1 MRTHLHAP
9 RLRSLVF
16 GSLVATTAALASTAH
31 AQAIG
36 TFTPTGSAKQVRQV
50 TARFDTPMVAFGD
63 PRAEAPFTVDCAPP
77 GKGRWADTRNWVYD
91 FDADLPAGVRC
102 TFTPRADLRDASGAV
117 VATHSPFRF
126 DTGGPAI
133 LQQMP
138 WEGDTIDE
146 RQMFI
151 LGLDAPADAATVAAN
166 AWCSVAGVNER
177 IGVRVVDGD
186 ERRRVLDARAGF
198 LNAYL
203 RVLLLDPATGRTTVF
218 GFTLPPGNDDRSRF
232 LKLRDAPD
240 SPLVVVACKRVLP
253 AGAAMKLVWGAGIAT
268 ASGVATTQAQA
279 LAYQVRPA
287 FRASFSCPRAN
298 KNAQC
303 IPILPMRLAFSAP
316 IKRTDAAQIRL
327 LDDAGHVLPAR
338 LDNANGDPWVDGVSF
353 GPGLAEMTAYR
364 IELPAA
370 LKDDAGR
377 PLANAAQFPLRVR
390 TDQSPPLVKF
400 AATFGILESHA
411 GADGPLLP
419 VTVRN
424 VEPNLAGRVASVAT
438 LPDKVPGRVLKV
450 TTPRDIARWIAR
462 IDDND
467 RIDARYDDE
476 KDRWIIRNDG
486 VARSLFDKDD
496 VTRTIGVPVAANGKA
511 FEVVGIPLKAPG
523 FYVVELASPRL
534 GAALFGQ
541 PRPYYAR
548 AATLVTNLA
557 VHFKR
562 GGENSLVWVTHLDD
576 ATPAANADVDVLDCT
591 GRAYWRG
598 RTDAQGIARIDRALP
613 DTSTLPKCNTDGR
626 RAYFVAAQG
635 DDDMAF
641 AYSDWDE
648 GIAPWR
654 FNVPTADASTSTVAH
669 AVMDR
674 TLLRAGDTL
683 GIKVF
688 VRRQTGAGFA
698 LPGAEMLDGTLVL
711 RHQGSDR
718 HFDVPVA
725 WTGARYGTASFA
737 IPRDAPLGTYDVAI
751 RDRLRGRDMSERS
764 VGTFRVEEFRV
775 PLMRARVQAVGGP
788 FVDATSVPLDVSVAY
803 LSGGGAGGLPVMLRT
818 QTRSRSVDFAGY
830 DDYTFSMGDVREGRS
845 AHGAETADD
854 DADDDSATASS
865 GADSPVATTPLTL
878 DASGGAR
885 TVAGGIAHGD
895 RPRELVAEV
904 EYRDPNGET
913 STAATR
919 VPLWTSS
926 LVLGIK
932 PDGWFARK
940 DRLKF
945 TVAALD
951 TSGKPVANTHVSV
964 DAFSRET
971 FSHRRRLIGGFYAFE
986 NGSETKRLGAFCDGN
1001 TNAQGL
1007 LICDAPAPG
1016 GGTLVMRAQAADGGG
1031 RTAVTQR
1038 EFFVASGDDGWFDAS
1053 DNDRIDLLPE
1063 QKQVKP
1069 GDTARLQV
1077 RTPFKD
1083 STALVTVEREGVLD
1097 AFVVPLSRANPVI
1110 EVPIKPNY
1118 SPNVYVSALVVRGRI
1133 ADVQPTALVDLGKPT
1148 FKMGL
1153 AALRVGWS
1161 AHTLDVKVATDKP
1174 VYRTRDTVT
1183 VDVDVKRADGGTLP
1197 AGADIALAAVD
1208 EGLLELLPNDSWK
1221 LLDAMMAERGL
1232 DVDTATAS
1240 MQVIGR
1246 RHFGRKA
1253 VATGGGGGRSS
1264 ARELFDTLLAWK
1276 PNVALDANGHARVT
1290 LPLNDSLTSFR
1301 IVAVADAGTQWFGT
1315 GAASIRTTQPLMLL
1329 PGLPQG
1335 VREGDKLRAGF
1346 TVRNAS
1352 DVAQRVDVTASATTA
1367 AGNTLPALAPTPVE
1381 LAPGA
1386 SRTIGW
1392 DVVVPDG
1399 ATSLAWR
1406 VDAKAVSGEG
1416 AAAQT
1421 FTDALKLTLP
1431 VTQVVPE
1438 RTYQA
1443 TLFQL
1448 DKPQNIPVEKP
1459 ADALPGRGGI
1469 AVTAQN
1475 RLAGELPG
1483 VAEFLARYPFD
1494 CFEQLTSV
1502 AIGLRDRARW
1512 DALMA
1517 RMPNYVDRDGL
1528 VRYWPF
1534 IVRGDDTLTSYV
1546 YSVADEAGYPLPND
1560 MRAQLEHGL
1569 IGFVEGRIVR
1579 GSALPTA
1586 DLTLRKLAAL
1596 EALSRRKAPFSP
1608 RWLDTFTIEPKLW
1621 PTSAV
1626 IDWYWILKRQP
1637 ALPQRDARMAEAQTI
1652 LRTRLNFQGTTMNF
1666 STERSDALWWL
1677 MVNGDVNA
1685 NRLLLALVDAPAW
1698 KEDMPR
1704 LARGALGRMQKG
1716 RWSTTVANAWG
1727 VLALERFSATFEK
1740 TPVTGAVAATL
1751 GDAVR
1756 TEKFSGG
1763 TEFETHTERLPW
1775 PSART
1780 DLGLAHVGDGAP
1792 WVTLASIAAIPLKE
1806 PLSSG
1811 YALVRTVTP
1820 VQQKTAGTW
1829 NVGDIAR
1836 VRLDVDAQTD
1846 MTWVALVDPIPPGAT
1861 ILGRGFGTDSTL
1873 ATQGER
1879 GSAAG
1884 AWPTFDQRGSRDYR
1898 AFWQYLPKGKTS
1910 VEYTVRLN
1918 NAGTFAM
1925 PGSRAEAMY
1934 APELFGEL
1942 PGSTWS
1948 VQP

>member
-1 MRTHLHAP
+1 
-9 RLRSLVF
+9 
-16 GSLVATTAALASTAH
+16 
-31 AQAIG
+31 
-36 TFTPTGSAKQVRQV
+36 
-50 TARFDTPMVAFGD
+50 
-63 PRAEAPFTVDCAPP
+63 
-77 GKGRWADTRNWVYD
+77 
-91 FDADLPAGVRC
+91 
-102 TFTPRADLRDASGAV
+102 
-117 VATHSPFRF
+117 
-126 DTGGPAI
+126 
-133 LQQMP
+133 
-138 WEGDTIDE
+138 
-146 RQMFI
+146 
-151 LGLDAPADAATVAAN
+151 
-166 AWCSVAGVNER
+166 
-177 IGVRVVDGD
+177 
-186 ERRRVLDARAGF
+186 
-198 LNAYL
+198 
-203 RVLLLDPATGRTTVF
+203 
-218 GFTLPPGNDDRSRF
+218 
-232 LKLRDAPD
+232 
-240 SPLVVVACKRVLP
+240 
-253 AGAAMKLVWGAGIAT
+253 
-268 ASGVATTQAQA
+268 
-279 LAYQVRPA
+279 
-287 FRASFSCPRAN
+287 
-298 KNAQC
+298 
-303 IPILPMRLAFSAP
+303 
-316 IKRTDAAQIRL
+316 
-327 LDDAGHVLPAR
+327 
-338 LDNANGDPWVDGVSF
+338 
-353 GPGLAEMTAYR
+353 
-364 IELPAA
+364 
-370 LKDDAGR
+370 
-377 PLANAAQFPLRVR
+377 
-390 TDQSPPLVKF
+390 
-400 AATFGILESHA
+400 
-411 GADGPLLP
+411 
-419 VTVRN
+419 
-424 VEPNLAGRVASVAT
+424 
-438 LPDKVPGRVLKV
+438 
-450 TTPRDIARWIAR
+450 DIARWIAR
-462 IDDND
+462 VDDND

-496 VTRTIGVPVAANGKA
+496 VTSRIGVPVAANGKA

-576 ATPAANADVDVLDCT
+576 ATPAASADVDVLDCA
-591 GRAYWRG
+591 GRTYWHG

-613 DTSTLPKCNTDGR
+613 DTGTLAKCNSDGR
-626 RAYFVAAQG
+626 RAYIVVAKSA
-635 DDDMAF
+635 DDMAF
-641 AYSDWDE
+641 AYSDWDQ

-654 FNVPTADASTSTVAH
+654 FNVPTADARTSAVAH
-669 AVMDR
+669 AVLDR
-674 TLLRAGDTL
+674 TLLRAGDTV

-698 LPGAEMLDGTLVL
+698 LAAADTLDGTLVL

-718 HFDVPVA
+718 HFDVPVT
-725 WTGARYGTASFA
+725 WTGTRYGTATFA
-737 IPRDAPLGTYDVAI
+737 IPRDAPLGTYDISI
-751 RDRLRGRDMSERS
+751 RDRLGGRDLSERS

-775 PLMRARVQAVGGP
+775 PLMRARIQAVGGP
-788 FVDATSVPLDVSVAY
+788 FVDTTSVPLDIGIAY
-803 LSGGGAGGLPVMLRT
+803 LSGGPAGGLPVTLRT
-818 QTRSRSVDFAGY
+818 QTRARSVDFAGY
-830 DDYTFSMGDVREGRS
+830 DDYAFAAGDVHEGRS
-845 AHGAETADD
+845 THGADSADDEDD
-854 DADDDSATASS
+854 DASASAP
-865 GADSPVATTPLTL
+865 GAADSPVSTTPLTL
-878 DASGGAR
+878 DANGGAR
-885 TVAGGIAHGD
+885 TMAAGIARAD

-919 VPLWTSS
+919 VPLWTAS

-951 TSGKPVANTHVSV
+951 TAGKPVANTHVSV
-964 DAFSRET
+964 DAFARET

-986 NGSETKRLGAFCDGN
+986 NGSETKRLGAFCDG
-1001 TNAQGL
+1001 TTDAHGL
-1007 LICDAPAPG
+1007 LICDAPAPA
-1016 GGTLVMRAQAADGGG
+1016 GGTLVMRAQASDGSG

-1063 QKQVKP
+1063 QKQLMP
-1069 GDTARLQV
+1069 GDIARLQV

-1083 STALVTVEREGVLD
+1083 ATVLVTVEREGVLD
-1097 AFVVPLSRANPVI
+1097 AFVAPLSRANPII
-1110 EVPIKPNY
+1110 EVPIKPAY
-1118 SPNVYVSALVVRGRI
+1118 APNVYISALVVRGRI

-1153 AALRVGWS
+1153 AALRVGWT
-1161 AHTLDVKVATDKP
+1161 AHALDVKVATDRP

-1183 VDVDVKRADGGTLP
+1183 VDVEVKRADGGALP
-1197 AGADIALAAVD
+1197 AGADVALAAVD

-1264 ARELFDTLLAWK
+1264 ARELFDTLLAWR
-1276 PNVALDANGHARVT
+1276 PSVPLDASGHARITV
-1290 LPLNDSLTSFR
+1290 PLNDSLTSFR
-1301 IVAVADAGTQWFGT
+1301 IVAVADAGAQWFGT
-1315 GAASIRTTQPLMLL
+1315 GATSIRTTQPLMLL
-1329 PGLPQG
+1329 SGLPQG
-1335 VREGDKLRAGF
+1335 VREGDRLRAGF

-1352 DVAQRVDVTASATTA
+1352 DVAQHVDVTASATTA
-1367 AGNTLPALAPTPVE
+1367 AGTTLPALAPMPLD

-1386 SRTIGW
+1386 SRTLGW
-1392 DVVVPDG
+1392 DVVVPDNT
-1399 ATSLAWR
+1399 TSLAWR

-1416 AAAQT
+1416 ASAQT
-1421 FTDALKLTLP
+1421 YTDALKVTLP
-1431 VTQVVPE
+1431 VTAVVPE

-1448 DKPQNIPVEKP
+1448 AAPQNIPVARP

-1475 RLAGELPG
+1475 KLAGEMPG
-1483 VAEFLARYPFD
+1483 VAEYLARYPFD
-1494 CFEQLTSV
+1494 CFEQLASV

-1517 RMPNYVDRDGL
+1517 RMPAYVDRDGL

-1534 IVRGDDTLTSYV
+1534 LVRGDDALTAYV
-1546 YSVADEAGYPLPND
+1546 YSVADEAGYPLPD
-1560 MRAQLEHGL
+1560 DLRAQLERGL
-1569 IGFVEGRIVR
+1569 VGFVEGRIVR

-1596 EALSRRKAPFSP
+1596 EALSRRKAAFSP
-1608 RWLDTFTIEPKLW
+1608 RWLDSITIEPQLW

-1626 IDWYWILKRQP
+1626 IDWYWILKREP
-1637 ALPQRDARMAEAQTI
+1637 ALPQRDTRMAEAQDI
-1652 LRTRLNFQGTTMNF
+1652 LRARLNFQGTTMNF
-1666 STERSDALWWL
+1666 STERNDALWWL

-1685 NRLLLALVDAPAW
+1685 NRLVLALVDAPAW

-1704 LARGALGRMQKG
+1704 LVRGSLGRMQRG

-1756 TEKFSGG
+1756 TEKFAGG
-1763 TEFETHTERLPW
+1763 TAFETHTARLPW
-1775 PSART
+1775 PAART

-1792 WVTLASIAAIPLKE
+1792 WVTLASIAAIPLTT

-1811 YALVRTVTP
+1811 YALQRTITP
-1820 VQQKTAGTW
+1820 VQQKDAGHW
-1829 NVGDIAR
+1829 SVGDVAR
-1836 VRLDVDAQTD
+1836 IRLDIDAQTD
-1846 MTWVALVDPIPPGAT
+1846 MTWVALVDAIPSGAT
-1861 ILGRGFGTDSTL
+1861 ILGRGFGTDSTI

-1879 GSAAG
+1879 HDAG
-1884 AWPTFDQRGSRDYR
+1884 PDPTFDQRGARDYR
-1898 AFWQYLPKGKTS
+1898 AFWQYLPKGKAG

-1918 NAGTFAM
+1918 NAGTFAL
-1925 PGSRAEAMY
+1925 PGTRAEAMY

-1942 PGSTWS
+1942 PGTAWS